1 MTSLVDPPTD
11 TSGGAPNEPDE
22 LSLVVIQLLKGPV
35 YREVHEKLWEPLG
48 RLRRRVSDH
57 VAVLGLRLEID
68 ETDGFAYLRSLRDG
82 ESEID
87 YPRLVARHSL
97 SFTTS
102 LLIALLR
109 KRLLEFDTSSTEA
122 RLILSRDQI
131 VDLYRVYAPPDLDDI
146 KLARHVDNHVNR
158 IVELGFLHKLRG
170 SSDQFEVRRIL
181 RAFVDGQWLSQFDE
195 RLEAY
200 IAGDGASRGRGDELE
215 VDDAARA

>member
-1 MTSLVDPPTD
+1 MTTLVQPSLGAGG
-11 TSGGAPNEPDE
+11 SGGNEPDE
-22 LSLVVIQLLKGPV
+22 LSLVLIQLFKGPI
-35 YREVHEKLWEPLG
+35 YREVHVKLWEPLG
-48 RLRRRVSDH
+48 RLRRRVADH

-82 ESEID
+82 ESDIE
-87 YPRLVARHSL
+87 YPRLIARHSL

-131 VDLYRVYAPPDLDDI
+131 LDLYRIYAPIGFDDI
-146 KLARHVDNHVNR
+146 KLARYIDSHINR
-158 IVELGFLHKLRG
+158 IVDLGFLHKLRG
-170 SSDQFEVRRIL
+170 TADQYEVRRIL
-181 RAFVDGQWLSQFDE
+181 RAFVDGQWLSQFDQ

-200 IAGDGASRGRGDELE
+200 LADDRGTDESRNGDAG
-215 VDDAARA
+215 

>member
-1 MTSLVDPPTD
+1 MTSLLNPPSD
-11 TSGGAPNEPDE
+11 ASGGAPNGPDE
-22 LSLVVIQLLKGPV
+22 LSLVVIQLFKGPV

-82 ESEID
+82 ESDID

-131 VDLYRVYAPPDLDDI
+131 VDLYRVYAPSDLDDI
-146 KLARHVDNHVNR
+146 RLARHVDNHVNR
-158 IVELGFLHKLRG
+158 IVELGFLYKLRG

-200 IAGDGASRGRGDELE
+200 IAGHGAGRGRGEERE
-215 VDDAARA
+215 VDDASRA

>member
-1 MTSLVDPPTD
+1 MTSLLNPPSD
-11 TSGGAPNEPDE
+11 ASGGAPNGPDE
-22 LSLVVIQLLKGPV
+22 LSLVVIQLFKGPV

-82 ESEID
+82 ESDID

-131 VDLYRVYAPPDLDDI
+131 VDLYRVYAPSDLDDI
-146 KLARHVDNHVNR
+146 RLARHVDNHVNR
-158 IVELGFLHKLRG
+158 IVELGFLYKLRG

-200 IAGDGASRGRGDELE
+200 IAGHGAGRGRGEELE
-215 VDDAARA
+215 VDDASRA